1 MWGVCK
7 LGSGV
12 NVGNVNL
19 GQHQNLQTIC
29 KVKLKLNME
38 NDPCVASVNSRKKLF
53 EKD

>member
-19 GQHQNLQTIC
+19 GQHLIDI
-29 KVKLKLNME
+29 V
-38 NDPCVASVNSRKKLF
+38 DDYDDIDIGDDF
-53 EKD
+53 YI